1 MLARCCL
8 VWLWRLLERCA
19 CCAAQKPLY
28 SLAKFIQDRQQWV
41 DGARMRISN
50 SQPLLSSYSLQQA
63 YSNGSQAGD
72 TKRRRKTPPV
82 SPEESTGECM
92 LLRRAPVSPRC

>member
-1 MLARCCL
+1 
-8 VWLWRLLERCA
+8 
-19 CCAAQKPLY
+19 
-28 SLAKFIQDRQQWV
+28 
-41 DGARMRISN
+41 MRISN

-82 SPEESTGECM
+82 SPEESTGEST
-92 LLRRAPVSPRC
+92 LLRRAPVSPRCLREHRELVLLESGPVHSSHDQ